1 MGPKPVFLTCRW
13 SFSTYVLDS
22 WNMLKIVK
30 FTSADTLTPQTT
42 ARSLG
47 KDAAPRWPE
56 ITILWC
62 DCKDWSSLCRTHSE
76 TEDVDMQ
83 EVELLEGKYTKRW
96 VPHGDDQSGTEFLR
110 HKDSSS
116 SFCTNE
122 TQLSLTLTSRQHC
135 VKGHIHTAQRKRK
148 ANKDMRKLGA
158 TGRIWE
164 VSLAQRIGMIPIIK
178 IFRVVRMMRN

>member
-83 EVELLEGKYTKRW
+83 EVELSEGKYTKRW
-96 VPHGDDQSGTEFLR
+96 VPQGDDQSGTEFLR

-116 SFCTNE
+116 SFCTNQ

-135 VKGHIHTAQRKRK
+135 VKGPHTHCPAKKESKQGHEKTGSHWE
-148 ANKDMRKLGA
+148 NMGGIFSSKDRHD
-158 TGRIWE
+158 
-164 VSLAQRIGMIPIIK
+164 SHYQD
-178 IFRVVRMMRN
+178 F